1 MAAAFGYTLI
11 SCTRK
16 DLHPKSWRIL
26 YIAEDCGEK
35 KRMKILVVEPGKVPC
50 VRGIAHGLKAM
61 QQVVGG
67 PIQAVYLF
75 QDSAA
80 LICHEEGKLLTLPG

>member
-1 MAAAFGYTLI
+1 M
-11 SCTRK
+11 
-16 DLHPKSWRIL
+16 
-26 YIAEDCGEK
+26 AEDCGEK

-80 LICHEEGKLLTLPG
+80 LICHEEGKLLALPG

>member
-1 MAAAFGYTLI
+1 M
-11 SCTRK
+11 
-16 DLHPKSWRIL
+16 
-26 YIAEDCGEK
+26 AEDCGEK

-67 PIQAVYLF
+67 PIQAVYAYSF
-75 QDSAA
+75 IMF
-80 LICHEEGKLLTLPG
+80 LIQKLTASVNSSLKSFKSSIVITAFASKETTI

>member
-1 MAAAFGYTLI
+1 M
-11 SCTRK
+11 
-16 DLHPKSWRIL
+16 
-26 YIAEDCGEK
+26 AEDCGEK

-50 VRGIAHGLKAM
+50 VRGIAHGLKANAA
-61 QQVVGG
+61 GSG
-67 PIQAVYLF
+67 PAPIQAVYLF